1 MHRRPTF
8 LRCLYFL
15 YTLQWWHCVLIESSQ
30 SVFVGWV
37 GYHMARKKEM
47 GTRACK
53 AERYVCKFNFALHTV
68 NKQVVVVVAR
78 FSLCVHYLTRSFAL
92 AKTAF
97 CWVQY
102 TPQYQ
107 TSANAF
113 LHIYNSRGG
122 GGRHPR
128 QQFTDPSI
136 HPTIH
141 SVSRASSVPPTLW
154 EFIIPTGLDW
164 TMESTIQ
171 KPMRAAIN
179 INELL

>member
-1 MHRRPTF
+1 
-8 LRCLYFL
+8 
-15 YTLQWWHCVLIESSQ
+15 
-30 SVFVGWV
+30 
-37 GYHMARKKEM
+37 MACKKEM

-68 NKQVVVVVAR
+68 NKQVVVVVVVAR

-141 SVSRASSVPPTLW
+141 SVSRASSVRPSPPLY
-154 EFIIPTGLDW
+154 ENSLYRLDW
-164 TMESTIQ
+164 TGLWKVLYKSLCAQ
-171 KPMRAAIN
+171 P
-179 INELL
+179 